1 MYTLGNCLSYRNCQQ
16 QGAKAVEDL
25 IPQFTVLGENNIGTG
40 KSEVPLAHCA
50 KYAATENAH
59 IDHCIGSKEE
69 QTHSFCTAE

>member
-50 KYAATENAH
+50 KYAATENGH